1 MRTRPASIVQ
11 GSAQL
16 AGLALLLL
24 WASGAP
30 AAEDILKPEEAF
42 RYEASAD
49 RSAVTVRWRIEP
61 AHYLYRERMSYVSAT
76 PGVELG
82 DALLPPGKPYDDEFF
97 GPMEIYRGEITARI
111 PILGLPPGTSSFEL
125 EIRSQ
130 GCADIGLCYP
140 PQKWLANVELPPAG
154 AATVGSLSRLLDR
167 PPVTDDQPLPPDDA
181 FRATVELVD
190 PFRAAV
196 TWTIADGY
204 YLYRDSLAVTGGGT
218 VAEPG
223 PAVIPPG
230 TPQWDEH
237 FGDVQVFYDSVRL
250 EVPLARA
257 SPTPGTTT
265 LQLAYQGC
273 KVDSICY
280 PPGVIDA
287 RLDLPAATVDAAVAS
302 TTGGG
307 PPMAEQDRLSR
318 LIVDGNLG
326 LVLATFLGL
335 GLLLAFTPCVLPMV
349 PILSGII
356 AGEGEACTTRR
367 AFLLSLTY
375 VLGMAFTYTIAGA
388 GFAAAG
394 AQVQAALMKPW
405 IIVSVAALFVA
416 LALSMFGLYELQMP
430 GFIQN
435 RLIVTS
441 NQQRR
446 GSLVGTAAMGAL
458 SALVV
463 TTCVA
468 PPLVATLTVIGT
480 SGDIVRG
487 AASLFA
493 MSIGM
498 GLPLLVIGTSAG
510 RLLPKAGAW
519 MNKVK
524 GAFGFMMLGLAVW
537 ILERILPGTLTL
549 ALWGLLV
556 FTAGVF
562 LGAFTTLMPEA
573 ATNQKLGKAF
583 GLVAALYGVA
593 MLAGAMGG
601 GNDPLQ
607 PLRFA
612 GSPMAGGDR
621 QAHLQ
626 FQRIKSVADLEMA
639 LASASTIDQ
648 PVMVDFYADWCV
660 SCKEMERYTFSDR
673 DVHTA
678 LDGVLLLQADVTA
691 NDDQDQALL
700 RHFGIFGPPTIV
712 FYGIDGAEREAFR
725 VVGYMPATEFAAHV
739 RAAISNAG

>member
-1 MRTRPASIVQ
+1 MKMPAATRW
-11 GSAQL
+11 L
-16 AGLALLLL
+16 LLALLLL
-24 WASGAP
+24 TAGSGA

-42 RYEASAD
+42 RYEVTAD
-49 RSAVTVRWRIEP
+49 DQALSVRWTIEP
-61 AHYLYRERMSYVSAT
+61 AHYMYRERMSFASNT

-82 DALLPPGKPYDDEFF
+82 DAVLPPGKPYDDEFF
-97 GPMEIYRGEITARI
+97 GPMEIYRGTVTARI
-111 PILGLPPGTSSFEL
+111 PLIAVPPGIDRVDL

-140 PQKWLANVELPPAG
+140 PQKWF
-154 AATVGSLSRLLDR
+154 ATVALPSAGDGGGSLSKLLNQGVGAGADA
-167 PPVTDDQPLPPDDA
+167 PMAPDDA
-181 FRATVELVD
+181 FQPAVELVD

-204 YLYRDSLAVTGGGT
+204 YLYRDSLT
-218 VAEPG
+218 VAGDGAAQPG
-223 PAVIPPG
+223 PPAIPAG
-230 TPQWDEH
+230 TPKWDEH
-237 FGDVQVFYDSVRL
+237 FGDVEVFFDTVRF

-257 SPTPGTTT
+257 TPDAGTVN
-265 LQLAYQGC
+265 LRLGFQGC
-273 KVDSICY
+273 KENSICY
-280 PPGVIDA
+280 PPGVTEV
-287 RLDLPAATVDAAVAS
+287 RLDLPDATA
-302 TTGGG
+302 TTTLGDEAG
-307 PPMAEQDRLSR
+307 PPMAEQDRLSQ
-318 LIVDGNLG
+318 LIIEGNLT

-335 GLLLAFTPCVLPMV
+335 GLLLAFTPCVLPMI

-356 AGEGEACTTRR
+356 AGEGAACTTRR

-405 IIVSVAALFVA
+405 IIISVAILFVA

-430 GFIQN
+430 AFIQN
-435 RLIVTS
+435 RLTQAS

-446 GSLVGTAAMGAL
+446 GSFFGTAVMGAL

-480 SGDIVRG
+480 SGDIMRG
-487 AASLFA
+487 ALSLFA

-537 ILERILPGTLTL
+537 MLERLLPGAMTL

-562 LGAFTTLMPEA
+562 LGGFTSLTTEA
-573 ATNQKLGKAF
+573 ATSQKLGKAF

-593 MLAGAMGG
+593 LLVGALGG
-601 GNDPLQ
+601 ANDPLQ

-612 GSPMAGGDR
+612 GSPMNGGNS
-621 QAHLQ
+621 QAHLE
-626 FQRIKSVADLEMA
+626 FQRIKSVTDLEEA
-639 LASASTIDQ
+639 LARADAADQ

-660 SCKEMERYTFSDR
+660 SCKEMERYTFTDG
-673 DVHTA
+673 DVHAA
-678 LDGVLLLQADVTA
+678 LEGAVLLQADVTA
-691 NDDQDQALL
+691 NDEVDQALL
-700 RHFGIFGPPTIV
+700 KYFGIFGPPTIV
-712 FYGIDGAEREAFR
+712 FYDGDGVERPAYR
-725 VVGYMPATEFAAHV
+725 VVGYMPAEEFASHA
-739 RAAISNAG
+739 RAAISSPG

>member
-1 MRTRPASIVQ
+1 MKMPTATRW
-11 GSAQL
+11 L
-16 AGLALLLL
+16 RLALLLL
-24 WASGAP
+24 TAGSVC

-42 RYEASAD
+42 RYEVSAD
-49 RSAVTVRWRIEP
+49 SQALSVHWTIEP
-61 AHYLYRERMSYVSAT
+61 AHYLYRERMSFASQT

-82 DALLPPGKPYDDEFF
+82 DAVLPPGKPYDDEFF
-97 GPMEIYRGEITARI
+97 GPMEIYRGTVTAKI
-111 PILGLPPGTSSFEL
+111 PLVAVPTGTEQMDL

-140 PQKWLANVELPPAG
+140 PQKWLATVALPATGGG
-154 AATVGSLSRLLDR
+154 AGSLSKLMGQGAGVGSDE
-167 PPVTDDQPLPPDDA
+167 PMAPADA
-181 FRATVELVD
+181 FQPTVELVD

-204 YLYRDSLAVTGGGT
+204 YLYRDSLT
-218 VAEPG
+218 VGAEGAAQPG
-223 PAVIPPG
+223 PPAIPAG
-230 TPQWDEH
+230 TPKWDEH
-237 FGDVQVFYDSVRL
+237 FGDVEVFYDQVRL

-257 SPTPGTTT
+257 TPDAGT
-265 LQLAYQGC
+265 AYLRLGFQGC
-273 KVDSICY
+273 KENSICY
-280 PPGVIDA
+280 PPDVA
-287 RLDLPAATVDAAVAS
+287 EVRLDLPNATATLGDD
-302 TTGGG
+302 TG
-307 PPMAEQDRLSR
+307 PPMAEQDRLSQ
-318 LIVDGNLG
+318 LIIEGNLG

-335 GLLLAFTPCVLPMV
+335 GLLLAFTPCVLPMI

-356 AGEGEACTTRR
+356 AGEGAACTTRR

-405 IIVSVAALFVA
+405 IIVSVAILFVA

-430 GFIQN
+430 AFVQN
-435 RLIVTS
+435 RLTQAS

-446 GSLVGTAAMGAL
+446 GSFFGTAVMGAL

-480 SGDIVRG
+480 SGDILRG
-487 AASLFA
+487 ALSLFA

-537 ILERILPGTLTL
+537 MLERLLPGAMTL
-549 ALWGLLV
+549 ALWGLLIL
-556 FTAGVF
+556 TAGVF
-562 LGAFTTLMPEA
+562 LGGFTHLTAEA
-573 ATNQKLGKAF
+573 APSQKLGKAF

-593 MLAGAMGG
+593 LLVGALGG
-601 GNDPLQ
+601 ANDPLQ

-612 GSPMAGGDR
+612 GSPMGGGSS
-621 QAHLQ
+621 QAHLE
-626 FQRIKSVADLEMA
+626 FQRIKSVTDLEDA
-639 LASASTIDQ
+639 LARADAADQ

-660 SCKEMERYTFSDR
+660 SCKEMERYTFTDGE
-673 DVHTA
+673 VHAA
-678 LDGVLLLQADVTA
+678 LEGALLLQADVTA
-691 NDDQDQALL
+691 NDEVDQALL
-700 RHFGIFGPPTIV
+700 QYFGIFGPPTIV
-712 FYGIDGAEREAFR
+712 FYDGDGTERQAYR
-725 VVGYMPATEFAAHV
+725 VVGYMPAEEFASHA
-739 RAAISNAG
+739 RAAISSPG

>member
-1 MRTRPASIVQ
+1 MNMPAATLWPV
-11 GSAQL
+11 
-16 AGLALLLL
+16 LALLLL
-24 WASGAP
+24 AGSGAG

-42 RYEASAD
+42 RYEVSAD
-49 RSAVTVRWRIEP
+49 GGTLNVRWTIAP
-61 AHYLYRERMSYVSAT
+61 AHYLYRERMGYASKTA
-76 PGVELG
+76 GVELG
-82 DALLPPGKPYDDEFF
+82 DAVLPAGKPYDDEFF
-97 GPMEIYRGEITARI
+97 GPMEIYRGAVTARI
-111 PILGLPPGTSSFEL
+111 PLVSVPAGTTQVDL

-140 PQKWLANVELPPAG
+140 PQKWLTTVALPATTAG
-154 AATVGSLSRLLDR
+154 AGGSLSRLMGQDA
-167 PPVTDDQPLPPDDA
+167 PAGTDGPMAPADA
-181 FRATVELVD
+181 FQPAVELLD
-190 PFRAAV
+190 PFRIAV
-196 TWTIADGY
+196 TWNIADGY
-204 YLYRDSLAVTGGGT
+204 YLYRDSLTVGGDGS
-218 VAEPG
+218 AQPG
-223 PAVIPPG
+223 PPAIPAG
-230 TPQWDEH
+230 TPKWDEH
-237 FGDVQVFYDSVRL
+237 FGDVEVFYDSVRM

-257 SPTPGTTT
+257 TPDAGVVN
-265 LQLAYQGC
+265 LSLGFQGC
-273 KVDSICY
+273 KEDSICY
-280 PPGVIDA
+280 PPGATDI
-287 RLDLPAATVDAAVAS
+287 RLELPPAVA
-302 TTGGG
+302 TTALSDGAG
-307 PPMAEQDRLSR
+307 PPMAEQDRLSQ
-318 LIVDGNLG
+318 LIIEGNLT

-335 GLLLAFTPCVLPMV
+335 GLLLAFTPCVLPMI

-356 AGEGEACTTRR
+356 AGEGAACTTRR

-416 LALSMFGLYELQMP
+416 LSLSMFGLYELQMP
-430 GFIQN
+430 AFIQN
-435 RLIVTS
+435 RLTQAS

-446 GSLVGTAAMGAL
+446 GSFFGTAVMGAL

-468 PPLVATLTVIGT
+468 PPLVASLTVIGQ
-480 SGDIVRG
+480 SGDIMRG
-487 AASLFA
+487 ALSLFA

-510 RLLPKAGAW
+510 RLIPKAGAW

-537 ILERILPGTLTL
+537 MLERLLPGAMTL

-573 ATNQKLGKAF
+573 GTSQKLGKAF

-593 MLAGAMGG
+593 MLAGALGG
-601 GNDPLQ
+601 ANDPLQ

-612 GSPMAGGDR
+612 GSPMGGGSSE
-621 QAHLQ
+621 AHLE
-626 FQRIKSVADLEMA
+626 FERIKSVTDLEQA
-639 LASASTIDQ
+639 LARADAANQ

-660 SCKEMERYTFSDR
+660 SCKEMERYTFTDGN
-673 DVHTA
+673 VHEA
-678 LDGVLLLQADVTA
+678 LDGALLLQADVTA
-691 NDDQDQALL
+691 NDKLDQELL
-700 RHFGIFGPPTIV
+700 QYFGIFGPPTIV
-712 FYGIDGAEREAFR
+712 FYDGDGAERQAFR
-725 VVGYMPATEFAAHV
+725 VVGYMPAEEFASHA
-739 RAAISNAG
+739 REAISSPG